1 MLVSQSQGC
10 RGRVKWCPV
19 TLAVIRFSH
28 CLNRY
33 SSWALQLSCLVSKHI
48 SLMQEDAALALHP
61 TCAPTQQ
68 HPEDRESCSP
78 PALVH
83 HPPSISAGTV
93 QKSSSPKPG
102 EVLPN
107 AAKSSCYQ
115 TEKRC
120 SVFLRSK
127 NSTDSEIPRKKNGI
141 FREETW
147 KTNSWE
153 IFASRQNALPFLRS
167 FSEAVKF
174 TLYKAH
180 VKIVT
185 ICTICNQFS
194 E

>member
-1 MLVSQSQGC
+1 MFKKKKEKRKYLCQSKIPIL
-10 RGRVKWCPV
+10 RIHK
-19 TLAVIRFSH
+19 I
-28 CLNRY
+28 
-33 SSWALQLSCLVSKHI
+33 SCLGSP
-48 SLMQEDAALALHP
+48 SLQA
-61 TCAPTQQ
+61 
-68 HPEDRESCSP
+68 
-78 PALVH
+78 VF
-83 HPPSISAGTV
+83 PSLFKIFICGLGKLT
-93 QKSSSPKPG
+93 
-102 EVLPN
+102 
-107 AAKSSCYQ
+107 AKYQ